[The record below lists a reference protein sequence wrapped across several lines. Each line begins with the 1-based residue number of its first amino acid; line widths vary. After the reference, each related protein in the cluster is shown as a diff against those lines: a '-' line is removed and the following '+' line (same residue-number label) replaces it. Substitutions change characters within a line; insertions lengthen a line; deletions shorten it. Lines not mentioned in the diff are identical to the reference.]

1 MTISSDGRYQNWKN
15 VSAIVDSKSGRK
27 VELVVLAYGPN
38 QLGADKE
45 RSSIEN
51 KVKNKQDY
59 RYLTIELLKINDD
72 TIPDILSLKVWMSE
86 ESNIT

>member
-1 MTISSDGRYQNWKN
+1 M
-15 VSAIVDSKSGRK
+15 AIFFWWRVPELKEYLRNRVLKKTQGRK

-38 QLGADKE
+38 QLVINKD

-59 RYLTIELLKINDD
+59 LAIEL
-72 TIPDILSLKVWMSE
+72 
-86 ESNIT
+86 

>member
-1 MTISSDGRYQNWKN
+1 M
-15 VSAIVDSKSGRK
+15 
-27 VELVVLAYGPN
+27 ELVVLAYGPN